1 MSRYSRQWWIVGA
14 FLIALV
20 SLVAAGWVVRDRY
33 LPVEVGTRAPNFT
46 VTDLSGAPVSL
57 DDLRGEVVL
66 LNIWAT
72 WCAPCREE
80 MPSMQRLHD
89 RFVDRGFRVVAVSID
104 SDTGARFSPRTGV
117 DDVRSFVQQYGLT
130 FDTWWDPA
138 GDIQRLYRTTGVPE
152 SFVVDRDGSIVKKVI
167 GATDW
172 DSEANRDLIR
182 MLLEH

>member
-1 MSRYSRQWWIVGA
+1 LDRQWWIVAGVVVVLA
-14 FLIALV
+14 
-20 SLVAAGWVVRDRY
+20 SLVAAGWVVRDQFM
-33 LPVEVGTRAPNFT
+33 PVEVGTRAPDF
-46 VTDLSGAPVSL
+46 VATDLDGQRVSL
-57 DDLRGEVVL
+57 GALTGEVVL

-89 RFVDRGFRVVAVSID
+89 RFSDRGFRVVAVSID
-104 SDTGARFSPRTGV
+104 SESGARFPGGPTGG
-117 DDVRSFVQQYGLT
+117 DVRGFVEEYGLT
-130 FDTWWDPA
+130 FDVWRDPA
-138 GDIQRLYRTTGVPE
+138 GEIQRIYRTTGVPE

-182 MLLEH
+182 MLVEN